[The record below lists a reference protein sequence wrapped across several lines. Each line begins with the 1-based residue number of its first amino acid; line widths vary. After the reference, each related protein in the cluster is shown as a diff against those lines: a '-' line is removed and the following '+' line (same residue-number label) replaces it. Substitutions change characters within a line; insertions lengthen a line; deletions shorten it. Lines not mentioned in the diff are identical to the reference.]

1 MTMQTTSIP
10 AGALDP
16 NVSDGW
22 TVDST
27 RQTARKAQN
36 AFLAR
41 HGGFGPRMLYRVVS
55 ALS

>member
-1 MTMQTTSIP
+1 MTMLTTSIP

-22 TVDST
+22 TVDRT
-27 RQTARKAQN
+27 RHTARKAQN

-41 HGGFGPRMLYRVVS
+41 HGGLGPRTLYRLVS

>member
-1 MTMQTTSIP
+1 MTMLTTSIP

-27 RQTARKAQN
+27 RQTARKAQKAVLVRN
-36 AFLAR
+36 
-41 HGGFGPRMLYRVVS
+41 GGSGPRTLYRLVG